1 MDYIITQDNL
11 DAFQKELEAM
21 GKSPVTIEK
30 YSRDICKLCDYLQ
43 GRRLT
48 QNVMDAYAVWLKEQ
62 GFKPSSIQ
70 SYLVITGVFCEMMH
84 WDGIKVPVVK
94 REKVTEKKEEDY
106 LTAEEYRRLVRTA
119 ISKDNLRLA
128 MLIQTVSGT
137 DLRIS
142 ELEYLTAQALRR
154 GYVEVPR
161 GGNMLRIFLPQGILE
176 GLRDYMVRCGIW
188 QGPVFLTA
196 SGKPVHRTNI
206 WREIKALCRDAGV
219 EERKVSIGSLKRR
232 VRHQYYP
239 VENT

>member
-30 YSRDICKLCDYLQ
+30 YSRDICKL
-43 GRRLT
+43 
-48 QNVMDAYAVWLKEQ
+48 
-62 GFKPSSIQ
+62 
-70 SYLVITGVFCEMMH
+70 

-94 REKVTEKKEEDY
+94 RDKVAEKK
-106 LTAEEYRRLVRTA
+106 AE
-119 ISKDNLRLA
+119 
-128 MLIQTVSGT
+128 
-137 DLRIS
+137 
-142 ELEYLTAQALRR
+142 EYLTAQALRR

-188 QGPVFLTA
+188 QGPVFLTS

-219 EERKVSIGSLKRR
+219 EERKVSIGSLKKR